1 MAFRGRGWIHGAREA
16 HFQIDC
22 QPRYISIRCFADGRV
37 TNACVANSDINVTSK
52 LRTIMPLAIHR
63 SVFCRISS
71 NSSNLSMVVAQSW
84 SSFHLRNKKK
94 KALHGNIYH
103 RNDVRWKKD
112 WNNLRINFELGR
124 VINFWIK
131 NDKGNIEME
140 LYL

>member
-84 SSFHLRNKKK
+84 SSFHLRNKKREGIARK
-94 KALHGNIYH
+94 YLSQKRRKVEERLEQFAYKLWT
-103 RNDVRWKKD
+103 WKSYKFL
-112 WNNLRINFELGR
+112 N
-124 VINFWIK
+124 
-131 NDKGNIEME
+131 
-140 LYL
+140 

>member
-94 KALHGNIYH
+94 KGIARKYLSQKRHKVEERLEQFAYKLWT
-103 RNDVRWKKD
+103 WKSYKFL
-112 WNNLRINFELGR
+112 N
-124 VINFWIK
+124 
-131 NDKGNIEME
+131 
-140 LYL
+140 